1 MYMDPRTIRKDNL
14 LALAAKYGGATALA
28 AKIGVTK
35 SWLSQLIGKKAA
47 RPIGDQAA
55 RNIEERLGL
64 AKGWLDSTHKVSKVN
79 QEVLMESVDIVT
91 TICREEGISLPPEKF
106 SRIVAVV
113 YQRLEGGPVAKA
125 EIRELV
131 ELAA

>member
-1 MYMDPRTIRKDNL
+1 MDPRTIRKDNL

-28 AKIGVTK
+28 TKIGVTK
-35 SWLSQLIGKKAA
+35 SWMSQLIGKKAA

-55 RNIEERLGL
+55 RNIEEKLGL
-64 AKGWLDSTHKVSKVN
+64 AKGWLDSTHKASKIS
-79 QEVLMESVDIVT
+79 QETLMESVEIVT

-113 YQRLEGGPVAKA
+113 YQRLEGGPIAKN
-125 EIRELV
+125 EVRELV
-131 ELAA
+131 EIGA